1 MPFTNFPWRPPRGAE
16 TFVPC
21 FHSLFFAGIRRE
33 PLAGFPRKQ
42 ISHFHILC
50 KGRGKKKLWKS
61 GQADRLGC
69 LDLPSPPLP
78 AYVIYEQPL
87 TSRHTN
93 MIFYTEMQ
101 KVGDTGD
108 ISLLFLKKITL
119 YNPLASDILSKNW
132 LKFDFKLLT
141 EYSSFEHSQS
151 CPWQRE
157 EYGGLWVIRLLMWQ
171 NDRLHNLIFW
181 KFDHNSNSI
190 APLIKCGGWWVV
202 PSSIYLMCVWL
213 CEVVAVLILRIVGY
227 TIHKTLQS

>member
-1 MPFTNFPWRPPRGAE
+1 MYRVQRVEFANKEENF
-16 TFVPC
+16 
-21 FHSLFFAGIRRE
+21 
-33 PLAGFPRKQ
+33 Q
-42 ISHFHILC
+42 ISQKSYLWQFHFYAELC
-50 KGRGKKKLWKS
+50 AGLARTRVVSSHW
-61 GQADRLGC
+61 
-69 LDLPSPPLP
+69 
-78 AYVIYEQPL
+78 
-87 TSRHTN
+87 SR
-93 MIFYTEMQ
+93 EKQ